1 MCGFLG
7 KVNPESTSDS
17 IVRLLWWQVLKIGFI
32 NFLGLHRKWV
42 VLVRFCPVR
51 TRTLSVTQ
59 KLRRLIAFTVWLPGQ
74 RWWDVGPVAALPH
87 TLREGW
93 GPDPPPPRWIRVTSE
108 TTTEMR
114 KLHHKERFLSLFL
127 QCLLKLCLFSLC
139 FCFRAGVR
147 GVGSVRCSASAGP
160 RAWLLR
166 SLWGLPESGIEP
178 VSPAPTGG
186 FFTTDPPGKP

>member
-1 MCGFLG
+1 MRRRKTSLSENKILFHLEWSLNIHMCGFLG

-127 QCLLKLCLFSLC
+127 LRNSSFIHLTNTPWWLNCAKHCHSL
-139 FCFRAGVR
+139 
-147 GVGSVRCSASAGP
+147 
-160 RAWLLR
+160 
-166 SLWGLPESGIEP
+166 
-178 VSPAPTGG
+178 
-186 FFTTDPPGKP
+186 